1 MKKFAAIAL
10 VAGLASSCFAAD
22 GAALYKKCIA
32 CHGAKAEKPAL
43 GKSEV
48 IAGWSA
54 AKIEESLK
62 GYKAGTL
69 NKHNMG
75 ALMKG
80 QVGSYSDADIK
91 AVSEYIA
98 GLK

>member
-1 MKKFAAIAL
+1 MKKIAL
-10 VAGLASSCFAAD
+10 TLLVASVSLMAAD
-22 GAALYKKCIA
+22 GAALYKKCAA
-32 CHGAKAEKPAL
+32 CHGAKAEKKAL

-48 IAGWSA
+48 VQGWDA
-54 AKIEESLK
+54 AKIETSLN

-69 NKHNMG
+69 NVHGMG

-80 QVGSYSDADIK
+80 QVASYSEEDIK
-91 AVSEYIA
+91 AVAAYIA